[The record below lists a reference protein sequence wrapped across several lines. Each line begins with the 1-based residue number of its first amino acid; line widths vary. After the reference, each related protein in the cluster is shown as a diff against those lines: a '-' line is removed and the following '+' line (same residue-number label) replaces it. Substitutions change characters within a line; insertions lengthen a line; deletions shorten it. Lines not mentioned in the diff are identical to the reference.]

1 MYFGDFWKKIQ
12 IQFLHDWDGGSK
24 RETTKSPF
32 ILPLSWVGENTKYC
46 PFIMS
51 PRVDKPAVDCELE
64 PNNQSAVVSIVMLSP
79 MGKKEWQR
87 DIWQSAPCLDVLC
100 HEGTKNI
107 NLEFKAQIK
116 LEIVWQSGMFLIT
129 CWFVTWARLLH

>member
-1 MYFGDFWKKIQ
+1 MTEMVVQKGKLQ
-12 IQFLHDWDGGSK
+12 
-24 RETTKSPF
+24 RV
-32 ILPLSWVGENTKYC
+32 LSAGENTNYC

-87 DIWQSAPCLDVLC
+87 D
-100 HEGTKNI
+100 T
-107 NLEFKAQIK
+107 
-116 LEIVWQSGMFLIT
+116 
-129 CWFVTWARLLH
+129 